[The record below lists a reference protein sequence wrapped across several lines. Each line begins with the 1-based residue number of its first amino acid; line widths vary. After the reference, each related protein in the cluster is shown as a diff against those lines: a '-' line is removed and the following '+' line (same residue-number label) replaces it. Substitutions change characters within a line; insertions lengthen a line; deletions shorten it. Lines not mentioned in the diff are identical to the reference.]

1 MKNTDNLA
9 DNLDDL
15 IKVKTINVAATNM
28 YLRIIEVILS
38 QDSKICLVIT
48 QANDENFELQCY
60 TLNTKEMVF

>member
-48 QANDENFELQCY
+48 QANDENFEL
-60 TLNTKEMVF
+60 